1 VRGWL
6 GFHLRDQRRNHRDRG
21 KMKDKR
27 RLKGAATIVGVI
39 LLLAGAGVALAHY
52 LLESS
57 LTSKFITLAIAGAL
71 FVAGF
76 ALLDWGADVSRRWG
90 LDEWK
95 VKKGPKDPSKGNWK

>member
-1 VRGWL
+1 
-6 GFHLRDQRRNHRDRG
+6 
-21 KMKDKR
+21 MKDKR
-27 RLKGAATIVGVI
+27 WLKVVATIVGAI

-57 LTSKFITLAIAGAL
+57 FTTKYITLAIAAAL

-76 ALLDWGADVSRRWG
+76 ALLDWGAEVSRRWG

-95 VKKGPKDPSKGNWK
+95 GNGPKYPPTGGGT